1 MKNLIIIL
9 LVTMTLSVK
18 GQLTYDDVV
27 VPGFQQRVV
36 ERLIDNVD
44 YTYLDFTVYTDNA
57 FFSIYYD
64 IDDAEMRKQVSNVI
78 FYYYTIEKTWHKRE
92 GEFYLSFYLGRNIKL
107 ICQDILEK
115 RILFLVKY
123 TVK

>member
-78 FYYYTIEKTWHKRE
+78 FYYYTIEKTWYKYE
-92 GEFYLSFYLGRNIKL
+92 EEFYLRFYLGRNIKL

-115 RILFLVKY
+115 RIMFLVKY